1 MKNFDITK
9 EGIVVI
15 QWLRDTDPQ
24 LGEDLYNTL
33 KVKESERNNY
43 FVKYYKAR
51 TANEFKTVLQEL
63 IDTTQQGTLFTL
75 HIVTHGY
82 ERGLGLEIKTNE
94 IKWAELFTGSSPNCV
109 GFVM

>member
-33 KVKESERNNY
+33 NVKESERNNY
-43 FVKYYKAR
+43 FV
-51 TANEFKTVLQEL
+51 
-63 IDTTQQGTLFTL
+63 
-75 HIVTHGY
+75 
-82 ERGLGLEIKTNE
+82 
-94 IKWAELFTGSSPNCV
+94 
-109 GFVM
+109 